1 MTCIDWDVTVLNSTI
16 TVSIINVVALEVS
29 NMLEVY
35 VILQKSCQQTLSDRI
50 AEMERINNRISLVK
64 GRLRSIKLYRF
75 SYN

>member
-50 AEMERINNRISLVK
+50 AEMERINNRISHLK